1 MAKKQTVT
9 SSLIALAIARI
20 LIGFVFLWAFIDKTF
35 GLGFATPAAKAW
47 LNGGSPTLGFL
58 KTVEGPFQ
66 SFFSSLAGQPWVDWL
81 FMLGLLGIGV
91 ALILGIGTRIAMVTG
106 SILLF
111 MMWLASL
118 PLKTNPFIDDHIV
131 YIMVL
136 IAVGLSQTQ
145 PLSLQRQFASLPIVK
160 KNPWLL

>member
-1 MAKKQTVT
+1 MAKQQT
-9 SSLIALAIARI
+9 SPSLVALAITRI
-20 LIGFVFLWAFIDKTF
+20 LLGFIFLWAFIDKTF

-66 SFFSSLAGQPWVDWL
+66 NFFAPLAGQPWVDWL

-91 ALILGIGTRIAMVTG
+91 ALLVGIGVRVAVVTG

-111 MMWLASL
+111 LMWLASL
-118 PLKTNPFIDDHIV
+118 PLKTNPFIDEHIV
-131 YIMVL
+131 YIVVL
-136 IAVGLSQTQ
+136 IAIGLNHVQL
-145 PLSLQRQFASLPIVK
+145 LSLQKPYANLTIIK